1 MDEYNNYN
9 IDPWEQ
15 DSYQTGSTNPPK
27 KRSGLV
33 AGLCVAVILLL
44 GVISALGVMN
54 IRLFQKL
61 QGDGGHSVSFLEGS
75 PTLNGVQ
82 SEADSQKPSAPEN
95 SDISI
100 ELKPA
105 PDGIQNIPQQGGLS
119 YQQIYEK
126 NIPSVVSVLCEQAS
140 GSSTGTGVILSDQGY
155 IVTNHHVVEG
165 AQSIR
170 VLLTDERVFQA
181 YLVGEDA
188 MSDLAVLYIEATD
201 LVAAE
206 FGNSDQ
212 LRVGDAVAAIGD
224 PLGMEFRGTMTDGI
238 ISAINR
244 DITANG
250 RTMTVIQTNAA
261 LNAGNSG
268 GPLINCYGQVIGI
281 NTMKISMFVDHSGVE
296 GLGFAIPSTTVK
308 EIVDQLIAQGYVSG
322 RPSLR
327 LSGSS
332 VSILD
337 QRFYRL
343 PAGFVISE
351 VEEGSHA
358 AQAEIL
364 SGDII
369 LSFNG
374 IRIASAEELEQ
385 ALYGCKAGDSVELIL
400 YRYRTGRQYT
410 VTIILEEA
418 EG

>member
-27 KRSGLV
+27 KRGGLI

-54 IRLFQKL
+54 IRLFHKL
-61 QGDGGHSVSFLEGS
+61 QGKGQYSMSFQEGS
-75 PTLNGVQ
+75 
-82 SEADSQKPSAPEN
+82 SAADNSQAGNNLKPSVPADN
-95 SDISI
+95 DITI

-105 PDGIQNIPQQGGLS
+105 PDGVQNIPQQGGLS

-126 NIPSVVSVLCEQAS
+126 NIPSVVSVLCQMPAGS
-140 GSSTGTGVILSDQGY
+140 GTGTGVILSDQGY

-165 AQSIR
+165 AQSIQ
-170 VLLTDERVFQA
+170 VLLTDERSFQA
-181 YLVGEDA
+181 YLVGADVV
-188 MSDLAVLYIEATD
+188 SDLAVLYIEAD
-201 LVAAE
+201 GLVAAE
-206 FGNSDQ
+206 FGDASQ
-212 LRVGDAVAAIGD
+212 LQVGDAVAAIGD

-244 DITANG
+244 NVTTNG
-250 RTMTVIQTNAA
+250 RSMTLIQTNAA

-268 GPLINCYGQVIGI
+268 GPLINCYGQVVGI
-281 NTMKISMFVDHSGVE
+281 NTMKISMFVNDAGVE

-322 RPSLR
+322 RPALR

-332 VSILD
+332 VTVMD

-343 PAGFVISE
+343 PAGFWVSE
-351 VEEGSHA
+351 VVEGGNA
-358 AQAEIL
+358 DLAGIQP
-364 SGDII
+364 GDII
-369 LSFNG
+369 TSFNG
-374 IRIASAEELEQ
+374 EKIQSTEQ
-385 ALYGCKAGDSVELIL
+385 LQTALYHCKAGDSVEVIL
-400 YRYRTGRQYT
+400 YRYSSGQQYT
-410 VTIILEEA
+410 VTLILEEA